1 MNLTILEEGGEPRTP
16 LSLKPLKAYP
26 QAGRLV
32 LAPPFLIKCTQEGV
46 QVGGEEHRT
55 LAQKGKGEGHVE
67 DTPPSHPQAPG
78 QPLAPRLGS
87 MQRGQAWLGSP
98 SWGWG
103 TQTTA
108 QAAW

>member
-1 MNLTILEEGGEPRTP
+1 MNLTILEEGGKSWTP
-16 LSLKPLKAYP
+16 LSLKPLKAYL

-32 LAPPFLIKCTQEGV
+32 LAPPFLIKCTQGV

-67 DTPPSHPQAPG
+67 DTPPSHPRVPG

-87 MQRGQAWLGSP
+87 RQRGQAWLGSP

-108 QAAW
+108 QAA